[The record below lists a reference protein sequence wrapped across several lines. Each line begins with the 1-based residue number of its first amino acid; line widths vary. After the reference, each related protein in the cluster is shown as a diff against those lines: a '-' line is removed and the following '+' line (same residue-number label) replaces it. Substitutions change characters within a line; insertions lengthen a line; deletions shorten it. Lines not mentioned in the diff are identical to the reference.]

1 MKARSAHAA
10 TVMSLCNIRTSYP
23 SGSHRDSS
31 VALKGKAARRWL
43 FNLNLLIGVQAA
55 INAGFDL
62 PRQVMKPIPAKNRQ
76 GFVWPA
82 IGIVLDPTDEFN
94 NKLGAAAWD
103 VIWSVVSGKR
113 RAMAML
119 PLHVGHYPP
128 ESFVWLP
135 VLRSRSLDRRP
146 DRRNLRSESCS
157 HLRGR

>member
-82 IGIVLDPTDEFN
+82 IGIVLDAADEFN
-94 NKLGAAAWD
+94 NCRRRLGCYLAGGLWEEARHGHVA
-103 VIWSVVSGKR
+103 IIR
-113 RAMAML
+113 RALSSRICCLATSS
-119 PLHVGHYPP
+119 
-128 ESFVWLP
+128 SFTIF
-135 VLRSRSLDRRP
+135 RSSSR
-146 DRRNLRSESCS
+146 
-157 HLRGR
+157 